1 MKLSVVI
8 PCYNEEATLAACVE
22 RVLAIRDPELELE
35 IVIVD
40 DCSTDRSREVA
51 RELAR
56 SHPEIKLCRHQV
68 NQGKGA
74 ALRTGFREAT
84 GDVVAVQDADLE
96 YDPRD
101 LKRLIRPLREGK
113 ADVVLGSR
121 FLSAGAH
128 RVFYFWHAMGNR
140 FLTLLSN
147 MYTDLNLTDME
158 TCYKVFRREVI
169 QDITIHENRFGF
181 EPEIVAEMAHR
192 RLRIYEMG
200 ISYDGR
206 SYAEGKKIGVRD
218 GFRAIYCILR
228 YNAYRAP
235 WPLQFL
241 LYLLIGTAA
250 GLIAQAV
257 LLFFLAQGS
266 GLGPALAPA
275 LLLAGGLE
283 YWLNVS
289 LLFRSGVRWSR
300 GRELLVFAAIVLVM
314 GLIDLILTRAIMGLG
329 LAPGPAHGWSL
340 TLLLVPRFF
349 LNKKLVFPEPESGSW
364 R

>member
-1 MKLSVVI
+1 MILSVII
-8 PCYNEEATLAACVE
+8 PCYNEEATLARCVE
-22 RVLAIRDPELELE
+22 RVLAIADDDLRLE
-35 IVIVD
+35 IIIVD
-40 DCSTDRSREVA
+40 DCSRDRSREIA
-51 RELAR
+51 RELAGR
-56 SHPEIKLCRHQV
+56 HPEIRLLAHEV

-74 ALRTGFREAT
+74 ALRTGFARAT

-121 FLSAGAH
+121 FQSGGPH
-128 RVFYFWHAMGNR
+128 RVFYFWHALGNR

-169 QDITIHENRFGF
+169 QDIVIHEDRFGF

-228 YNAYRAP
+228 YNAYRSP
-235 WPLQFL
+235 WPLQLF
-241 LYLLIGTAA
+241 LYLAISGVAGLVDLALFLSLYRIDNRLGASLVPAICAA
-250 GLIAQAV
+250 GVIDY
-257 LLFFLAQGS
+257 LLCTA
-266 GLGPALAPA
+266 
-275 LLLAGGLE
+275 
-283 YWLNVS
+283 
-289 LLFRSGVRWSR
+289 LLFRRRIRWPL
-300 GRELLVFAAIVLVM
+300 GTELFLFTLIVLLQGM
-314 GLIDLILTRAIMGLG
+314 AGAGLTRLF
-329 LAPGPAHGWSL
+329 LAAGPGPARTWA
-340 TLLLVPRFF
+340 LVLVAVPSFF
-349 LNKKLVFPEPESGSW
+349 LKKKLVFPEPESGSW